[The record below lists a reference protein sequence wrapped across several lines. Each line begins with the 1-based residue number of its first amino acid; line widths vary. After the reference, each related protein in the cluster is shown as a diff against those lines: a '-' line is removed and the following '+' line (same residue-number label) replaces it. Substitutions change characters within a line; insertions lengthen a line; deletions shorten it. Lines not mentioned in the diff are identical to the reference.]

1 MNTWSNVN
9 TINDRWSKM
18 LKEWVFL
25 QLLIVPSLT
34 KVLPCVRRFCTI
46 QAIKIVPGSLWG
58 ESAQV
63 QSGVWITS
71 PPRIWYFRV
80 PSLVSALCG
89 FPRIYHL
96 PTRCAGTRGCWHK
109 TAARGDRA
117 SLGSAELC
125 SCAPRPLR
133 ARQRSN
139 GSGSVFFVLHS
150 HRLDNQSSIIYYLLV
165 LFLHSCLIV
174 CRKHYV
180 WTSLSKC
187 NPNCFYHLRRDMPPQ
202 KWTLSCHFSF

>member
-1 MNTWSNVN
+1 MEQCEYDQWSMIKNAE
-9 TINDRWSKM
+9 RMSFSAAPHCS
-18 LKEWVFL
+18 VFDKGPAMGPPFL
-25 QLLIVPSLT
+25 HNSGNQDSAGFLMGWISASPKWGLDNLTAQHLI
-34 KVLPCVRRFCTI
+34 LPCPIVSVGIVRLSKNLPPAHPMCRDR
-46 QAIKIVPGSLWG
+46 
-58 ESAQV
+58 
-63 QSGVWITS
+63 GVLTQHRCKS
-71 PPRIWYFRV
+71 RP
-80 PSLVSALCG
+80 G
-89 FPRIYHL
+89 FPRKCGAL
-96 PTRCAGTRGCWHK
+96 LLR
-109 TAARGDRA
+109 
-117 SLGSAELC
+117 
-125 SCAPRPLR
+125 PRPLR